1 MTRWR
6 IYTDRLIVLA
16 VILAAWQVGSVLV
29 GPYWLSS
36 PWAVAAR
43 FTAQILNGELIV
55 QGGYTVEEALIGTV
69 IGGVPAG
76 LLPVLLG
83 RHPGV
88 LPILCPFLVGGYR
101 RPQPALPPLFL

>member
-16 VILAAWQVGSVLV
+16 VILAAWQVGSFLV

-36 PWAVAAR
+36 PFAVAAR

-69 IGGVPAG
+69 IGGGPAG
-76 LLPVLLG
+76 VLPVLLRG
-83 RHPGV
+83 HPPV
-88 LPILCPFLVGGYR
+88 RAL
-101 RPQPALPPLFL
+101 LPPLLGGGLRAPPPPP

>member
-6 IYTDRLIVLA
+6 NYTDRLIVLA

-36 PWAVAAR
+36 PAAVAAR

-55 QGGYTVEEALIGTV
+55 QGGYTVEGRCSA
-69 IGGVPAG
+69 PSSAG
-76 LLPVLLG
+76 
-83 RHPGV
+83 
-88 LPILCPFLVGGYR
+88 CR
-101 RPQPALPPLFL
+101 RCCCRSCCGAIP

>member
-1 MTRWR
+1 MTRSR

-16 VILAAWQVGSVLV
+16 VILAGWQVGSVLV

-76 LLPVLLG
+76 LLPFLLRRPPGVVAIFVPLLG
-83 RHPGV
+83 
-88 LPILCPFLVGGYR
+88 GGYGA
-101 RPQPALPPLFL
+101 PQPPLSPL